1 MRSHEFIKTLKT
13 DIKYCKYCGCLSYKN
28 TPSITSSCSKTTRY
42 SADPLTLKY
51 KPISLKPNYDLP
63 SHQNYIVYRIIGISK
78 IKNIVYNFGLN
89 KLITYKA
96 IGLMDQIYLN
106 NEVNIKNIETIAYIC
121 ILISVQFNECCNIKN
136 DQNDALKN
144 NKKHFRDLL
153 HFIKHEIKDLNYWE
167 ILCLKY
173 LNYDLGKYTAYDY
186 LLLFFDLGIIF
197 TNDNIDIS
205 NDKKKCI
212 FILDTIIND
221 SRICYYSHYILA
233 LSVIYLVFEKNRYFN
248 KIYLKNIYGID
259 LDKEKYNICKNKIN
273 IALIDFYYKNS
284 NSFYESRNG
293 NLFNFNSINNVQ
305 LTINRVITSFIQKT
319 NSLIY
324 HSNCS
329 NNNFR
334 GGKNINNN
342 PKRETN
348 NSIKYLEKN
357 FDNTEM

>member
-233 LSVIYLVFEKNRYFN
+233 LSVINLVFENNSYFN
-248 KIYLKNIYGID
+248 KKDLKSVYGID
-259 LDKEKYNICKNKIN
+259 LNKEKYNMCKNKIN
-273 IALIDFYYKNS
+273 IILNDFFYKNN
-284 NSFYESRNG
+284 NSFYELRNG
-293 NLFNFNSINNVQ
+293 NLYNLYSINYTQ
-305 LTINRVITSFIQKT
+305 ITYNTAVSGFLQKT
-319 NSLIY
+319 NSLA
-324 HSNCS
+324 SNSNFS
-329 NNNFR
+329 NNDFR
-334 GGKNINNN
+334 ENRNVNDSFK
-342 PKRETN
+342 KEVN
-348 NSIKYLEKN
+348 NSAKYSLRK
-357 FDNTEM
+357 FL